1 MGRFH
6 HRPRLPM
13 IGKLLGGALGLMSG
27 GIFGA
32 LLGLYLG
39 HLLDRALPNMGGG
52 SGLLGGGARG
62 DREQILVHCF
72 ELLGCVCK
80 ADGHVSQAEIQA
92 AEKLLRRLKIDGDR
106 RQKMIRAFNRGKG
119 AGFDIDAS
127 TAALRKLCRG
137 RMLWMRLALE
147 IVLTGALADGRLS
160 PEEHQTL
167 SKIAAGLGF
176 RPADFE
182 MLLQMMTGAMGGGW
196 QQAGGPNGTQAP
208 PRRDQLQ
215 EAYQALGKTPQA
227 SDDELRKAYR
237 RLMSQHH
244 PDKLAAQDMPD
255 ELRAQAEE
263 RVRQIRSAWD
273 LIKQARGI

>member
-1 MGRFH
+1 M
-6 HRPRLPM
+6 
-13 IGKLLGGALGLMSG
+13 MSG
-27 GIFGA
+27 GFLGA

-39 HLLDRALPNMGGG
+39 HLLDRALPNLSGG

-80 ADGHVSQAEIQA
+80 ADGHVSQVEIQA
-92 AEKLLRRLKIDGDR
+92 AEKLLRRLKISGDR
-106 RQKMIRAFNRGKG
+106 RQSMIRAFNRGKT

-127 TAALRKLCRG
+127 TAALRQLCRG

-147 IVLTGALADGRLS
+147 IVLTGALADGQVS

-167 SKIAAGLGF
+167 ARIAAGLGF

-196 QQAGGPNGTQAP
+196 QQAGSQNGQPAP
-208 PRRDQLQ
+208 PRRDQLA
-215 EAYQALGKTPQA
+215 EAYQTLGQSAQA
-227 SDDELRKAYR
+227 SDEQLRKAYR

-244 PDKLAAQDMPD
+244 PDKLAARDMPD

-273 LIKQARGI
+273 SIKAARGL